1 MSRKTFLAVIG
12 IIGVVLVFFRD
23 QFGFGDLALG
33 GVITSLGVILTWIL
47 FEAKA
52 DIKRVFDDLKAQ
64 KAKWADPKFWMA
76 FIAALLPVLNSSL
89 GLNLPVETINI
100 AVGAIITVLFGILF
114 KKDSTA

>member
-1 MSRKTFLAVIG
+1 MSRKTFMAVIG

-33 GVITSLGVILTWIL
+33 GVITSLGVIVTWAL
-47 FEAKA
+47 FEMKA
-52 DIKRVFDDLKAQ
+52 DFKRVKDTMKEQ
-64 KAKWADPKFWMA
+64 SHRIADPKFWMA
-76 FIAALLPVLNSSL
+76 FIAALLPAINEAL

-114 KKDSTA
+114 KKDATA